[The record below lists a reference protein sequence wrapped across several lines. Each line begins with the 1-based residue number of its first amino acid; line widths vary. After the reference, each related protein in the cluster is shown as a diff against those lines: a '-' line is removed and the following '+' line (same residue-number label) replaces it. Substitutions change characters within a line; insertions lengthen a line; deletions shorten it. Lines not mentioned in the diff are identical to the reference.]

1 MKPNFYSVLM
11 NQKVDLKISYVL
23 LLSQNMWSLWSI
35 SYNIKQLKISQF
47 LAVET
52 QVMSENIQ
60 CRLMDFR
67 VYLFT
72 IRGHPQWDSPQG
84 QWHLCGSDHKL
95 NIPQTWRTY
104 CLWGRGW
111 WVSRALLLGCRQS
124 LKEYFSTAKTSDID
138 LLFIRSVPF
147 LSLLL
152 I

>member
-60 CRLMDFR
+60 CWLMDFR

-72 IRGHPQWDSPQG
+72 IRGHPHKDSDI
-84 QWHLCGSDHKL
+84 CGSDHKL

>member
-52 QVMSENIQ
+52 QVMSGNIQ

-72 IRGHPQWDSPQG
+72 IRGHP
-84 QWHLCGSDHKL
+84 HKD
-95 NIPQTWRTY
+95 
-104 CLWGRGW
+104 
-111 WVSRALLLGCRQS
+111 
-124 LKEYFSTAKTSDID
+124 SDIC
-138 LLFIRSVPF
+138 VVQTTN
-147 LSLLL
+147 
-152 I
+152 

>member
-1 MKPNFYSVLM
+1 MSSQRSRLTLKMKQNFYSVLM

-72 IRGHPQWDSPQG
+72 IRGHP
-84 QWHLCGSDHKL
+84 HKD
-95 NIPQTWRTY
+95 
-104 CLWGRGW
+104 
-111 WVSRALLLGCRQS
+111 
-124 LKEYFSTAKTSDID
+124 SDIC
-138 LLFIRSVPF
+138 VVQTTN
-147 LSLLL
+147 
-152 I
+152 

>member
-52 QVMSENIQ
+52 QVMSGNIQ
-60 CRLMDFR
+60 CMDFR

-72 IRGHPQWDSPQG
+72 IRGHP
-84 QWHLCGSDHKL
+84 HKD
-95 NIPQTWRTY
+95 
-104 CLWGRGW
+104 
-111 WVSRALLLGCRQS
+111 
-124 LKEYFSTAKTSDID
+124 SDICVVQ
-138 LLFIRSVPF
+138 STN
-147 LSLLL
+147 
-152 I
+152 